1 MIMFNY
7 TTAMA
12 LHHLYIYKANLD
24 YLIVYNVAKYMQY
37 THIKQNSIYH
47 VANLVS
53 VFTSSQNLNCII
65 VQLFI

>member
-1 MIMFNY
+1 MFIY

-12 LHHLYIYKANLD
+12 FHHLYIYKANID

-37 THIKQNSIYH
+37 THIKQNSIP
-47 VANLVS
+47 ANLDI
-53 VFTSSQNLNCII
+53 VFTSQNLNCII